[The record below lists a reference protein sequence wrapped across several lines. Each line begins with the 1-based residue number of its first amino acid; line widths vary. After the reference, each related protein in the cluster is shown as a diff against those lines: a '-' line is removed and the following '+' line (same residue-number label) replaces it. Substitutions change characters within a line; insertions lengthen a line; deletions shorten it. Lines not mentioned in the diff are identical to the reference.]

1 MGFIA
6 TEKFVYRSDR
16 YEGVCMIDDI
26 TAEKYQRRKK
36 IQITNVILVLIG
48 YLLTQP
54 VSLLTKFAG
63 LSSITYSEL
72 FLFFLFSV
80 GVTLVYL
87 TILTLMKE
95 ITKKKSDLFY
105 FSQFG
110 FLVILYAVWVVF
122 LNEARMVGLFFMIF
136 ALLFLLISSTLKWSL
151 LISSVLIITHAF
163 AAYFGITY
171 LNQTGSMR
179 HELVYVCCAIPTA
192 LFICFLS
199 GRFSKQKDEIVQ
211 AKKAA
216 EKNRDVLKA
225 VLIDIGTKCEVL
237 NSSSNELLNLSS
249 SMSGKTN
256 EIARRS
262 TDVASASEEM
272 SMNINSVAAA
282 MNQTSQ
288 TISTL
293 SVSSEEMNSTVNE
306 IAQNSKKAM
315 ETSNKAVSQ
324 SKIVSEKVDRLAEA
338 AKEIGKITEVIS
350 EISDQT
356 NLLALNATIEA
367 ARAGESGRGFAVVA
381 NEIKEL
387 AKQTAQATLQIKE
400 QIQKIQ
406 NTTSLTADEI
416 SQIITII
423 NEVNDI
429 VASITE
435 AISEQAQT
443 IQEISSN
450 VAFTSTGIEEV
461 NENVANTSLF
471 ADKIAKDIA
480 EVNTDVGMISDS
492 SSMVNNSAEEL
503 LNLANKLKEMSAGL
517 SD

>member
-1 MGFIA
+1 
-6 TEKFVYRSDR
+6 
-16 YEGVCMIDDI
+16 MIDII
-26 TAEKYQRRKK
+26 TSEKYRRRKK
-36 IQITNVILVLIG
+36 IQITNTILVLIG
-48 YLLTQP
+48 YLLTQAA
-54 VSLLTKFAG
+54 SLLAKLAG
-63 LSSITYSEL
+63 LSSITYSEIFLCL
-72 FLFFLFSV
+72 FLSV
-80 GVTLVYL
+80 GATLVFL
-87 TILTLMKE
+87 TIIYLMKE
-95 ITKKKSDLFY
+95 ITKKNSDTLY

-110 FLVILYAVWVVF
+110 CWMIVYVIWIVL
-122 LNEARMVGLFFMIF
+122 LHEARMAGLFFMVF

-151 LISSVLIITHAF
+151 MISSAVMVLHVF
-163 AAYFGITY
+163 ASYFGIFY
-171 LNQTGSMR
+171 LNQGGSMK
-179 HELVYVCCAIPTA
+179 HELFYVYCSIPPV

-199 GRFSKQKDEIVQ
+199 GRFSKQKNEIIQ
-211 AKKAA
+211 AKKTA
-216 EKNRDVLKA
+216 EKNRDALKA
-225 VLIDIGTKCEVL
+225 VLIDIGIKCEML
-237 NSSSNELLNLSS
+237 NSASNELLNLSS
-249 SMSGKTN
+249 NMSGKTN
-256 EIARRS
+256 EIAKRS
-262 TDVASASEEM
+262 TSVASASEEM

-288 TISTL
+288 SVSSL

-306 IAQNSKKAM
+306 ISQNSKKAM

-324 SKIVSEKVDRLAEA
+324 SKIVSEKVDKLAAA

-387 AKQTAQATLQIKE
+387 AKQTAEATLQIKE

-406 NTTSLTADEI
+406 KTTSLTADEI

-435 AISEQAQT
+435 AIGEQSHT
-443 IQEISSN
+443 IQEISGN
-450 VAFTSTGIEEV
+450 VAYTSTGIEEV
-461 NENVANTSLF
+461 NENVATTSLF

-492 SSMVNNSAEEL
+492 SSMVSKSAEKL
-503 LNLANKLKEMSAGL
+503 LNLANELREMSARF
-517 SD
+517 SE

>member
-1 MGFIA
+1 
-6 TEKFVYRSDR
+6 
-16 YEGVCMIDDI
+16 MIDDI

-36 IQITNVILVLIG
+36 IQIANTILVLIA
-48 YLLTQP
+48 YLFTQAA
-54 VSLLTKFAG
+54 SLLAKLTG
-63 LSSITYSEL
+63 LSSITYSEIFLCL
-72 FLFFLFSV
+72 FLSV
-80 GVTLVYL
+80 GATLIFL
-87 TILTLMKE
+87 TIIYLMKE
-95 ITKKKSDLFY
+95 ITKKNSDLFY

-110 FLVILYAVWVVF
+110 CWMIVYVIWIVL
-122 LNEARMVGLFFMIF
+122 LHEARMAGLFFMVF

-151 LISSVLIITHAF
+151 LISATVLVLHVSAS
-163 AAYFGITY
+163 YFGIFY
-171 LNQTGSMR
+171 LNQKGSMQ
-179 HELVYVCCAIPTA
+179 HELFYVYCAIPPV

-199 GRFSKQKDEIVQ
+199 GRFSKQKDAIVQ

-225 VLIDIGTKCEVL
+225 VLIDIGTKCEML
-237 NSSSNELLNLSS
+237 NSASNELLNLSS
-249 SMSGKTN
+249 SMSGRTN

-272 SMNINSVAAA
+272 SININSVAAA

-293 SVSSEEMNSTVNE
+293 AASSEEMNSTVNE

-435 AISEQAQT
+435 AIGEQAQA

-450 VAFTSTGIEEV
+450 VAYTSTGIEEV

-503 LNLANKLKEMSAGL
+503 LNLANKLREMSAGL